1 MENVLS
7 RRQLLQLSVA
17 ASAASVSRNSLFARG
32 RGIRVGVTDWNLKL
46 ASQPE
51 ALGLAK
57 RIGFAGLQVSLGR
70 VPVRGQLPLTNSRFQ
85 LLYQAESM
93 KVEMPINATCLD
105 ILHVNFLKSD
115 KLALQWLAEG
125 IEATKALEAQV
136 MLLPFFNKGAI
147 ETPAEKEYVAD
158 VLREFAPAAEKAK
171 VILALE
177 NTLSAADNAWIM
189 DRTRSKAVKVYYDTY
204 NSHKAGYDIYKE
216 IRWLT
221 SKRIAQVHFKD
232 KGYLGEGEVDFNRVV
247 RSLADADYSS
257 WANLETPS
265 PSGNVEADMRRN
277 FIFIK
282 GVIERAPKA

>member
-1 MENVLS
+1 MA
-7 RRQLLQLSVA
+7 A
-17 ASAASVSRNSLFARG
+17 ASTTASASRSLLLARG

-46 ASQPE
+46 ASRPE

-70 VPVRGQLPLTNSRFQ
+70 FSVRGRLPFSDTKTQ
-85 LLYQAESM
+85 LLYQAEAM
-93 KVEMPINATCLD
+93 KTEMPINATCLD
-105 ILHVNFLKSD
+105 ILHINFLKSD
-115 KLALQWLAEG
+115 KMALQWVAEG
-125 IEATKALEAQV
+125 IEATKGLETQV
-136 MLLPFFNKGAI
+136 MLLPFFNQGAI
-147 ETPAEKEYVAD
+147 ETQAEKEYVAD
-158 VLREFAPAAEKAK
+158 ALRELAPMAEKSK
-171 VILALE
+171 VVLALE

-189 DRTRSKAVKVYYDTY
+189 DRTKSKAVKVYYDTY
-204 NSHKAGYDIYKE
+204 NSQKAGYDIYKE

-221 SKRIAQVHFKD
+221 AKRIAQVHFKD

-247 RSLADADYSS
+247 RSLADAGYGS

-277 FIFIK
+277 LIFVK

>member
-1 MENVLS
+1 MEQDLS
-7 RRQLLQLSVA
+7 RRRLLRWSVA
-17 ASAASVSRNSLFARG
+17 ATTASASRNLLFAG
-32 RGIRVGVTDWNLKL
+32 SRGIRVGVTDWNLKL
-46 ASQPE
+46 ASRAE

-57 RIGFAGLQVSLGR
+57 HIGFAGIQVSLGR
-70 VPVRGQLPLTNSRFQ
+70 QSVRGRLPFSDSRTQ

-93 KVEMPINATCLD
+93 KTEMPINATCLD

-115 KLALQWLAEG
+115 KLALQWVAEG
-125 IEATKALEAQV
+125 IEATKGLETQV
-136 MLLPFFNKGAI
+136 MLLPFFNQGAI
-147 ETPAEKEYVAD
+147 ETQAEKEYVAD
-158 VLREFAPAAEKAK
+158 ALRELAPMAEKAK
-171 VILALE
+171 VVLALE

-189 DRTRSKAVKVYYDTY
+189 DRTKSKAVKVYYDTY
-204 NSHKAGYDIYKE
+204 NSQKAGYDIYKE

-221 SKRIAQVHFKD
+221 AKRIAQVHFKD

-247 RSLADADYSS
+247 RSLADADYGS

-277 FIFIK
+277 LIFVK